1 MISDDSGIRLRLS
14 TIDCNTTPKYYH
26 LTRKINDRQ
35 KEKIKQFF
43 KYYTPDKF
51 DDLSKVAGK
60 TRGWMCK
67 SEDLEEIE
75 KILAITETHEKQNK
89 IMESMKRKTSDKIP
103 NLYDNLELSFSK

>member
-1 MISDDSGIRLRLS
+1 
-14 TIDCNTTPKYYH
+14 
-26 LTRKINDRQ
+26 
-35 KEKIKQFF
+35 
-43 KYYTPDKF
+43 
-51 DDLSKVAGK
+51 
-60 TRGWMCK
+60 MCK